1 MKNEKEKSGNN
12 IQENVANIFVKLEHY
27 SVLRENLKKA
37 LDECEWMEMKK
48 RLYPYIC
55 ERISPYEG
63 KEDEM

>member
-1 MKNEKEKSGNN
+1 M
-12 IQENVANIFVKLEHY
+12 QENVANIFVKLEHY

-48 RLYPYIC
+48 RLIAC
-55 ERISPYEG
+55 GCVKNSPYEG